1 MHWPSPWSEGF
12 PGWHLECSTMGR
24 KYLGDTFDIHGG
36 GMDLM
41 FPHHEC
47 EIAQS
52 VAAQGH
58 EAVKCWMHN
67 NMITI
72 DGKKMGKSYGNFIT
86 LEQFFTGDHPLL
98 TQAFSPMVIRYFI
111 LQAHYRSVVNF
122 SSEALQAAEKA
133 LGRLQDAYMR
143 LQTLNPAEKSTEM
156 VPDLMA
162 KCYEALDD
170 DLNTPNVISVLFE
183 AVKIIN
189 SAADGLVRLDA
200 GDIARL
206 KELFDVMLGEIL
218 GIRLESVGSSSDSDA
233 YKGAVDLLMEIRAN
247 AKQAKDWTTSDLI
260 RDKLA
265 ALGFSVKD
273 TKNGVEWSVK

>member
-1 MHWPSPWSEGF
+1 M
-12 PGWHLECSTMGR
+12 
-24 KYLGDTFDIHGG
+24 
-36 GMDLM
+36 
-41 FPHHEC
+41 
-47 EIAQS
+47 
-52 VAAQGH
+52 
-58 EAVKCWMHN
+58 
-67 NMITI
+67 
-72 DGKKMGKSYGNFIT
+72 
-86 LEQFFTGDHPLL
+86 
-98 TQAFSPMVIRYFI
+98 
-111 LQAHYRSVVNF
+111 
-122 SSEALQAAEKA
+122 
-133 LGRLQDAYMR
+133 
-143 LQTLNPAEKSTEM
+143 
-156 VPDLMA
+156 
-162 KCYEALDD
+162 
-170 DLNTPNVISVLFE
+170 ISVLFE

-206 KELFDVMLGEIL
+206 KELFDVMLAEIL